1 MNKKIL
7 IILSFCFVVAA
18 CAMIAI
24 QLSQTRKIASLS
36 DNMFNV
42 SVSHA
47 MDEVIKQ
54 IQSEG
59 TTYMQFNPQELE
71 ILINEN
77 LVINGVDIPA
87 KFGIM
92 NSEMDE
98 FLFSS
103 VSGMEEQ
110 LMDSPYKYNLI
121 LKNHTEKLFI
131 VLLFTDSDVSL
142 IKNPRSYMYMSIL
155 LTAIIIILFQIS
167 ARTILKQSTIDMMK
181 TEFINNMTH
190 EIKTPIATIGLACEM
205 LKDNTVDNNESI
217 RSNFVNIISDEN
229 RRMQMLIETI
239 LQNAKMSNKNFAINR
254 KDVNL
259 HEVIN
264 KTANS
269 FKLTLDSKAGEFQI
283 HLEAQSP
290 IIFADELHITNLIY
304 NLLDNA
310 IKYSKESPKI
320 DIRTRS
326 DNNSITLSVKD
337 NGIGISK
344 ENLKHIFEKFYRVPT
359 GNVHNVKGFGIGLNY
374 VSQVVSLHNGKIAV
388 ESELGVGSSFHIT
401 LPLT

>member
-71 ILINEN
+71 ILINDN

-110 LMDSPYKYNLI
+110 LMGSPYKYNLI

-155 LTAIIIILFQIS
+155 LSAIIIILFLIS

-269 FKLTLDSKAGEFQI
+269 FKLTLDSKSGEFQI

>member
-24 QLSQTRKIASLS
+24 QLSQTRKTASLS

-54 IQSEG
+54 IQQEG
-59 TTYMQFNPQELE
+59 TTYMQFNPQQ
-71 ILINEN
+71 ISNLINEE
-77 LVINGVDIPA
+77 LIINGVDIPA
-87 KFGIM
+87 EFGIM
-92 NSEMDE
+92 NNEMDE
-98 FLFSS
+98 FMFSS
-103 VSGMEEQ
+103 VSGMEDK
-110 LMDSPYKYNLI
+110 LMDSPYKYNLT
-121 LKNHTEKLFI
+121 LKNHNEKLFI
-131 VLLFTDSDVSL
+131 VLLFSDSDVSL

-155 LTAIIIILFQIS
+155 LTAIIIILFLLS
-167 ARTILKQSTIDMMK
+167 VRTILKQSTIDKMK

-217 RSNFVNIISDEN
+217 RNNFVNIISDEN

-254 KDVNL
+254 KDVDI
-259 HEVIN
+259 HEIIN
-264 KTANS
+264 KTAKS
-269 FKLTLDSKAGEFQI
+269 FKLTLDSRLGILQL

-304 NLLDNA
+304 NLIDNA
-310 IKYSKESPKI
+310 IKYSNESPQI
-320 DIRTRS
+320 EIRTRS
-326 DNNSITLSVKD
+326 DNNNVILSIKD
-337 NGIGISK
+337 NGIGIAK
-344 ENLKHIFEKFYRVPT
+344 DDLKHIFEKFYRVPT

-374 VSQVVSLHNGKIAV
+374 VSQVVSLHNGKITV
-388 ESELGVGSSFHIT
+388 DSEIGKGSTFHIT